1 MKNAFSATPNAF
13 DMSDKTNHVDYCWY
27 IIRTHHRQL
36 DAMVELF
43 EKHKVETRN
52 ILEIYVPK
60 CTTVRK
66 YSNGE
71 ETYVPKFA
79 GVIFVLATQSALVE
93 FMKEHALDG
102 KMQYKRK
109 QEAGTD
115 TRMFVIPEKQMRE
128 FREYNENYADKV
140 LVLERPYSDY
150 AFNTKANEP
159 NELVRV
165 VDGLLAGRVGY
176 ICRFRGNRGLV
187 FEVQD
192 AMPGNH
198 LTVVYPNAY
207 DLHVVRLQNAD
218 GDRLSVDTEKP
229 RGADLIIGM
238 LQVCG
243 YGDRTQQKFYDII
256 DTLAARPSLVELCKS
271 LFRQGEQELSTRMA
285 KMTEHEAGLVINLA
299 RYEHDIPG
307 YVKEHWPQIS
317 LRPFLTPTSGVE
329 LQNGQTEAQLQHS
342 SFKEIIRKVNI
353 TEELYFPSKKESEMV
368 TTPYYAHIGVISP
381 SGENS
386 FVLFANW
393 DGFLSQYFLTAG
405 KANEKLV
412 EGRFTSANKET
423 KGQGEKEKM
432 IESFRN
438 FAPTLYK
445 VLTDTG
451 SSVKAVKNFKVD
463 GATLNVM
470 TLTATDLAEGIDE
483 LVHTCVDICK
493 EINRTNRLAI
503 WRRYLRSVWLHI

>member
-1 MKNAFSATPNAF
+1 
-13 DMSDKTNHVDYCWY
+13 MSDKTNHVDYCWY

-36 DAMVELF
+36 DAMVALF
-43 EKHKVETRN
+43 EKHKAETRN
-52 ILEIYVPK
+52 ILEVYVPK

-140 LVLERPYSDY
+140 LVLERPYADY

-207 DLHVVRLQNAD
+207 DLHVVRLHNAE

-229 RGADLIIGM
+229 RAADLIIGM
-238 LQVCG
+238 LQACG

-256 DTLAARPSLVELCKS
+256 DTLAARPSLVELCKT
-271 LFRQGEQELSTRMA
+271 LFKQGEEALSRRIA
-285 KMTEHEAGLVINLA
+285 QMTGEEAELVINLV
-299 RYEHDIPG
+299 RYENDNPG
-307 YVKEHWPQIS
+307 YVRNTWNKIT
-317 LRPFLTPTSGVE
+317 LRPFLTPTSGIEWQDGKEQME
-329 LQNGQTEAQLQHS
+329 LQHTGFTE
-342 SFKEIIRKVNI
+342 IVRKVDI
-353 TEELYFPSKKESEMV
+353 TEELYFPSKRKSKSV
-368 TTPYYAHIGVISP
+368 TTAYYSHIGMIK
-381 SGENS
+381 ENENYT
-386 FVLFANW
+386 LFANW
-393 DGFLSQYFLTAG
+393 DGFLEQYFLTAG

-412 EGRFTSANKET
+412 EGKTI
-423 KGQGEKEKM
+423 GEKEKM

-445 VLTDTG
+445 VLTDKD
-451 SSVKAVKNFKVD
+451 SSVKAVKNFKID
-463 GATLNVM
+463 GTTLDVM
-470 TLTATDLAEGIDE
+470 TLTTTDLAEGIDA

-493 EINRTNRLAI
+493 EINSTNRLAI
-503 WRRYLRSVWLHI
+503 WRRYLRSVWLHV

>member
-1 MKNAFSATPNAF
+1 MP
-13 DMSDKTNHVDYCWY
+13 DKTNHVDYCWY
-27 IIRTHHRQL
+27 IIRTHHRQV
-36 DAMVELF
+36 DAMVALF
-43 EKHKVETRN
+43 EKHKTETRN
-52 ILEIYVPK
+52 ILEVYVPK

-109 QEAGTD
+109 QESGTD

-140 LVLERPYSDY
+140 LVLERPYADY

-165 VDGLLAGRVGY
+165 IDGLLAGRMGY
-176 ICRFRGNRGLV
+176 ICRFRGKRGLV

-207 DLHVVRLQNAD
+207 DLHVVRLHNAE
-218 GDRLSVDTEKP
+218 GDRLSIDTEKP
-229 RGADLIIGM
+229 RAADLLIGM
-238 LQVCG
+238 LQACG
-243 YGDRTQQKFYDII
+243 YDDRTQQKFYEII
-256 DTLAARPSLVELCKS
+256 EILTAKPSLIELCKT
-271 LFRQGEQELSTRMA
+271 LFKQGDEALSRRLPQ
-285 KMTEHEAGLVINLA
+285 MTAEEAELVINLA
-299 RYEHDIPG
+299 RYEHDTPG
-307 YVKEHWPQIS
+307 YVKETWNKIS

-329 LQNGQTEAQLQHS
+329 IKNDQTEAQLQHS

-368 TTPYYAHIGVISP
+368 TTPYYAHIGVINS
-381 SGENS
+381 SDGNS
-386 FVLFANW
+386 FILFANW

-412 EGRFTSANKET
+412 EGRFTSAGKET
-423 KGQGEKEKM
+423 KEQGEKEKM

-438 FAPTLYK
+438 FAPILHK
-445 VLTDTG
+445 VLTDKN
-451 SSVKAVKNFKVD
+451 SSVKAVKDFKV
-463 GATLNVM
+463 GEVLLNVM
-470 TLTATDLAEGIDE
+470 TLTTTDLAKGIDE
-483 LVHTCVDICK
+483 LVHTCMAICK
-493 EINRTNRLAI
+493 EINSTNRLTI
-503 WRRYLRSVWLHI
+503 WRRYLRSVWLHN

>member
-1 MKNAFSATPNAF
+1 
-13 DMSDKTNHVDYCWY
+13 MSDKTNHVDYCWY
-27 IIRTHHRQL
+27 MVRTHHRQV
-36 DAMVELF
+36 DAMVRLF
-43 EKHKVETRN
+43 EKHKAETKN
-52 ILEIYVPK
+52 ILEVYVPK

-66 YSNGE
+66 FSNGE
-71 ETYVPKFA
+71 ETDVPKFA

-102 KMQYKRK
+102 RMQYKRK
-109 QEAGTD
+109 QESGTD

-140 LVLERPYSDY
+140 LVLERPYADY

-165 VDGLLAGRVGY
+165 IDGLLAGRVGY

-198 LTVVYPNAY
+198 LTVVYPNAF
-207 DLHVVRLQNAD
+207 DLHVVRLHNAE

-229 RGADLIIGM
+229 RAADLLIGM
-238 LQVCG
+238 LQACG

-256 DTLAARPSLVELCKS
+256 DTLSAKLSLVKLCKS
-271 LFRQGEQELSTRMA
+271 LFKQGEEALSRRMA
-285 KMTEHEAGLVINLA
+285 QMTGEEAELVINLA
-299 RYEHDIPG
+299 RYEHDTPG
-307 YVKEHWPQIS
+307 YVKETWNKIT

-329 LQNGQTEAQLQHS
+329 WQDGMEQMELQHGG
-342 SFKEIIRKVNI
+342 FTEIIRKVNI
-353 TEELYFPSKKESEMV
+353 TEDFYFPRKKESETV
-368 TTPYYAHIGVISP
+368 TTPYYAHIGVIHP
-381 SGENS
+381 SEEKG

-412 EGRFTSANKET
+412 EGRFISADKKT
-423 KGQGEKEKM
+423 KKQGEKEKM

-438 FAPTLYK
+438 FAPILYK
-445 VLTDTG
+445 VLTDTN
-451 SSVKAVKNFKVD
+451 SSVKAVKDFQI
-463 GATLNVM
+463 GETTLNVM
-470 TLTATDLAEGIDE
+470 TLTATDLAKGVNE
-483 LVHTCVDICK
+483 LVHTCVSICK
-493 EINRTNRLAI
+493 EINSTNRLAI
-503 WRRYLRSVWLHI
+503 WRRYLREVWLHV